1 MKSTS
6 RRLSRT
12 PASAGFTLVELLVVI
27 AIIGILIA
35 LMLPAIQAAR
45 RSAARLQCSN
55 NLRQLGLSVQTFN
68 EAHKHL
74 PPSEFKPYK
83 DGPERGWGT
92 FILPFIEETA
102 LAKLYDHRLAWSDIK
117 NRPVVSTPIAIWQCP
132 LSESNRIEEHSEID
146 DKGKDKS
153 YVAAIGD
160 YTALRGVHEEPMK
173 AGYIPTLDEK
183 TRAGMLTKVDGD
195 KSLAMPKIAR
205 VSDGL
210 SKTVMLSECFGR
222 PSFWQQQ
229 VEVTVRID
237 KKGKEKKNEGGPWAS
252 QKNSFEIRGA
262 PHDGIMDDDKIK
274 TGPCAMN
281 CANDKN
287 VFSMHAG
294 GANAAFGDGSVNF
307 LAEDIEL
314 RVLAAL
320 ITRAAGE
327 QIDASAYLQ

>member
-1 MKSTS
+1 MFSKQKNDLRARAS
-6 RRLSRT
+6 R
-12 PASAGFTLVELLVVI
+12 GFTLVELLVVI
-27 AIIGILIA
+27 AIIGILVS

-45 RSAARLQCSN
+45 HAAARQQCGN
-55 NLRQLGLSVQTFN
+55 NIRQLALAVQTFN

-92 FILPFIEETA
+92 YILPFIEETA
-102 LAKLYDHRLAWSDIK
+102 LAKMYDHRLAWSDIK
-117 NRPVVSTPIAIWQCP
+117 NRPVISTPIAIWQCP
-132 LSESNRIEEHSEID
+132 LSTGDRIEQHSEID

-153 YVAAIGD
+153 YVAALGD

-173 AGYIPTLDEK
+173 AGLVPTLDEK
-183 TRAGMLTKVDGD
+183 TRAGILTKVDGD
-195 KSLAMPKIAR
+195 KSLVMPKIAR
-205 VSDGL
+205 VTDGL

-222 PSFWQQQ
+222 PSFWQLQQ
-229 VEVTVRID
+229 EIPSRID

-252 QKNSFEIRGA
+252 QKNNFEIRGA
-262 PHDGIMDDDKIK
+262 PYDGIMDDDKIK

-281 CANDKN
+281 CSNDRN
-287 VFSMHAG
+287 VFSLHSG
-294 GANAAFGDGSVNF
+294 GANAAFGDGSVHF

-314 RVLAAL
+314 RTLAAL

-327 QIDASAYLQ
+327 QVDSSAYLK